1 MVKEQGMKRTKKVL
15 LGTALAGA
23 LIVSTG
29 FGTYSWFTSESNA
42 QGEMKNGILQINGG
56 GNIDTP
62 IFTAEQF
69 APSQL
74 HYGEW
79 MSISN
84 TGNMNAHLKATYTH
98 SVDKA
103 SLEKYDIGFM
113 AMKYTVKPGQDEYAD
128 SKIKLENLFNGKT
141 NEVFSTLHD
150 GNQRIEMLGTLLTPA
165 QVMSGEIQLGD
176 GENEEFWELDEGQYI
191 DIMIAIKLDESAGN
205 EYQGV
210 SYKSGLNV
218 IAKQTDA
225 GSTYDNESGK
235 KDDLTV
241 DGKKD
246 EEAAEEEEK
255 QAVTDKK

>member
-1 MVKEQGMKRTKKVL
+1 MVKTQGMKKSKNVL

-42 QGEMKNGILQINGG
+42 QAEMKNGILQINGG

-79 MSISN
+79 LSISN
-84 TGNMNAHLKATYTH
+84 TGDMDAHIKATYTH

-103 SLEKYDIGFM
+103 SLEGYEVGFI
-113 AMKYTVKPGQDEYAD
+113 AMKYTVKPDENAYED
-128 SKIKLENLFNGKT
+128 SKIKLDNLFNGTT
-141 NEVFSTLHD
+141 NEVLSSEND
-150 GNQRIEMLGTLLTPA
+150 GKNGVEMMGTLLSA
-165 QVMSGEIQLGD
+165 KQIESGEILVGD

-191 DIMIAIKLDESAGN
+191 DIMMGIKLDESAGN
-205 EYQGV
+205 EYQGA
-210 SYKSGLNV
+210 SYKAGLNV

-225 GSTYDNESGK
+225 GSTYDNEAK
-235 KDDLTV
+235 KEKENEVEKVDV
-241 DGKKD
+241 NKEENKEDGK
-246 EEAAEEEEK
+246 
-255 QAVTDKK
+255 